1 MADTVT
7 IDDLKEQLNE
17 LKNTKV
23 QTEIAFP
30 QVTGAVVMLEEII
43 EKHEKEKATG
53 KPSKE

>member
-1 MADTVT
+1 MADTVK

-23 QTEIAFP
+23 QTEIAFH
-30 QVTGAVVMLEEII
+30 QVTGVVLMLEEII

-53 KPSKE
+53 KPIKE